1 MSSFKRDQVQDMY
14 YLSPMQEG
22 MLFHTLHHQEKGFY
36 VEQMDMN
43 VKGTLRQTYLRK
55 A

>member
-1 MSSFKRDQVQDMY
+1 MSQFKRDQVQDMY

-22 MLFHTLHHQEKGFY
+22 MLFHTLHHQEKRLLCRTNGY
-36 VEQMDMN
+36 ERE
-43 VKGTLRQTYLRK
+43 GHTS